1 MCKKFFVF
9 LIPYLKKNLMKKIF
23 TFLFA
28 VITFV
33 ANAQIYS
40 ENMGAPSTTTG
51 VATYTGWQNPASSGI
66 TYTGNADVRTSSAS
80 TSYTGASGSGN
91 VFITNVVGRNL
102 TISGINT
109 SSVAS
114 ANLEMSLG
122 HWKSQTA
129 ANTELAIEVADL
141 TQTTPIWTAL
151 TYTRTLTGS
160 VWELITPTGTIP
172 STTNLGVRFVNSSTT
187 YQFRVDD
194 IKIYDKYSPVI
205 NTSSALSFNNV
216 IANESSYAK
225 VLSVT
230 GTNLTVAPTYSI
242 TGTDAAMFSATGTLT
257 TSGGSLNVSFAP
269 TSTGAKSATLT
280 ITSGSAT
287 TTVALTGNGLDA
299 INPYGLSEASPV
311 TSISENFDSYTAN
324 ATAITGWTNYAQ
336 DVNKQWSV
344 KTIASLT
351 TNAAQMTSYG
361 GNGYYKSLLI
371 SPAINLDQ
379 ISKNNVKFD
388 WSGIYVTGATL
399 NVYLFKLVSGQPMQ
413 KTLLMTTTNGDT
425 TGAVA
430 FNTETL
436 DLTAHSGIGFL
447 AFEYLGNTVD
457 VTTSTYYVDNVNITE
472 FLATNDVAKSKI
484 NLVKNTVVKDVLN
497 FGAKADVQFVNMN
510 GQVVKSV
517 SVENGTSLDVS
528 SLAKGVYIIKGKVNG
543 ETVSQKIVKQ

>member
-1 MCKKFFVF
+1 
-9 LIPYLKKNLMKKIF
+9 MKKIF

-28 VITFV
+28 VIAFV

-40 ENMGAPSTTTG
+40 ENFGTTAPTG
-51 VATYTGWQNPASSGI
+51 TPYPNVSAFTGYQNSSPI
-66 TYTGNADVRTSSAS
+66 TYAGTAEIRQS
-80 TSYTGASGSGN
+80 TPSNYTGASGVDN
-91 VFITNVVGRNL
+91 VFFQTTVSNPTL

-109 SSVAS
+109 SSVNS
-114 ANLEMSLG
+114 SNLEMSLG
-122 HWKSQTA
+122 HYKGNTA
-129 ANTELAIEVADL
+129 SSNELKIEVADL
-141 TQTTPIWTAL
+141 TVTTPVWTQLNYSRA
-151 TYTRTLTGS
+151 TGS
-160 VWELITPTGTIP
+160 GTSTWMVIIPSGTIP
-172 STTNLGVRFVNSSTT
+172 STTNLGVRFTNTITSTN
-187 YQFRVDD
+187 FRIDD
-194 IKIYDKYSPVI
+194 VKIYDKFAPVI
-205 NTSSALSFNNV
+205 STNSSLSFNNV
-216 IANESSYAK
+216 IANETSYSKA
-225 VLSVT
+225 LTVT

-257 TSGGSLNVSFAP
+257 TSGGSLNVSFTP

-299 INPYGLSEASPV
+299 VNPYGLSEASPV

-344 KTIASLT
+344 KTISSLS
-351 TNAAQMTSYG
+351 TNAAQMTSFG

-413 KTLLMTTTNGDT
+413 KTLLMTTTNGDAA
-425 TGAVA
+425 GAVA

-457 VTTSTYYVDNVNITE
+457 VTTSTYYVDNVSVTQ
-472 FLATNDVAKSKI
+472 FLAANDVAKSKI